1 MVVALA
7 TIVASEICCE
17 IIPPSNTWCRTVTA
31 AQLIGYYAFRGQGH
45 QGRLNL
51 AQEHR
56 ITSNISRLHTH
67 NQRLPLHEPR
77 QVSHELAPF
86 VKRRAPALG
95 DPATSAGLH
104 KGTLARTMRL
114 VENTFSFT
122 RGQDAE
128 TASRTGFMSN
138 QTNPESLGAPVQVL

>member
-1 MVVALA
+1 MKKYDTTFRHQLQ
-7 TIVASEICCE
+7 
-17 IIPPSNTWCRTVTA
+17 NTSCITV
-31 AQLIGYYAFRGQGH
+31 
-45 QGRLNL
+45 
-51 AQEHR
+51 
-56 ITSNISRLHTH
+56 
-67 NQRLPLHEPR
+67 PLHDYD

-122 RGQDAE
+122 KGQDAE
-128 TASRTGFMSN
+128 TASQPRIEPN
-138 QTNPESLGAPVQVL
+138 QAKPTQPKA